1 MFYQNIFKIIGSLLL
16 VVSLSLNSFGQDKKI
31 SKLDLVGCWTDSR
44 EETILGSGKNIYR
57 PCDFKTF
64 PPSMY
69 RFKMVLNANSKCSW
83 LYLAPNDAHHMVNG
97 TWTFDKK
104 KNLIEISNPKG
115 KSVRK
120 IYVLDVDKNIM
131 IVK

>member
-1 MFYQNIFKIIGSLLL
+1 
-16 VVSLSLNSFGQDKKI
+16 
-31 SKLDLVGCWTDSR
+31 
-44 EETILGSGKNIYR
+44 
-57 PCDFKTF
+57 
-64 PPSMY
+64 MY
-69 RFKMVLNANSKCSW
+69 RFKMVLKSGSQCSW

-97 TWTFDKK
+97 TWVFDKK
-104 KNLIEISNPKG
+104 NNIIEISNAKG